1 MNNNLLEVV
10 DDGKNV
16 RLYPLSTPI
25 LMSKTPS
32 THNQT
37 MYMHDF
43 FLSTRSLKSIL
54 HAHLATTNNQSNNK
68 PCRLES

>member
-32 THNQT
+32 THNQA
-37 MYMHDF
+37 MYMF
-43 FLSTRSLKSIL
+43 YQRVLLKVYYMLTWPQI
-54 HAHLATTNNQSNNK
+54 TINQTISHVG
-68 PCRLES
+68 

>member
-43 FLSTRSLKSIL
+43 FYQRVLLKVYFMLTWPQI
-54 HAHLATTNNQSNNK
+54 TINQTISHVG
-68 PCRLES
+68 